1 MCIRFFDKKCWD
13 NILHQN
19 TAHLKLTH
27 TFSIHCPSQFYRVS
41 FMICQY
47 CSQTYSRSTLNTKSC
62 LYCPYVDFF
71 KTEHISE
78 KGGLQIL
85 FPETK
90 LWNVENTCITI
101 QAKYILYIYNLY
113 QYVFNIL
120 QILYCINQI
129 VYMTSTNILV
139 TYRTEH
145 NLSFYQ
151 LSHKQESEY
160 TDM

>member
-1 MCIRFFDKKCWD
+1 MLIKCKLCLICLLNMCTRFFDKKCWD
-13 NILHQN
+13 SILHQN

-47 CSQTYSRSTLNTKSC
+47 CSQTYSRSSLNTKSC
-62 LYCPYVDFF
+62 LYWPYVDFF

-90 LWNVENTCITI
+90 LWNVENSCITI
-101 QAKYILYIYNLY
+101 QAKYIICTNMSSIYFKY
-113 QYVFNIL
+113 
-120 QILYCINQI
+120 
-129 VYMTSTNILV
+129 
-139 TYRTEH
+139 
-145 NLSFYQ
+145 
-151 LSHKQESEY
+151 Y
-160 TDM
+160 TALIK